1 MIWRCLGRLSALV
14 VCGVVAGPVWA
25 EPYLRV
31 AQSAESPAAPAE
43 PPAQS
48 TPDTPTGDAP
58 PQTGAWEFALNGRNI
73 FDETYVS
80 WCGDY
85 VADDPTLFTRC
96 RYGDARTVVA
106 RANYRW

>member
-1 MIWRCLGRLSALV
+1 MIWRCLGRLSAPV
-14 VCGVVAGPVWA
+14 VLGVAVG
-25 EPYLRV
+25 L
-31 AQSAESPAAPAE
+31 SL
-43 PPAQS
+43 
-48 TPDTPTGDAP
+48 
-58 PQTGAWEFALNGRNI
+58 TGAWGFALNGRNI

-106 RANYRW
+106 RANYQW

>member
-1 MIWRCLGRLSALV
+1 MLWRCLGRLSALV
-14 VCGVVAGPVWA
+14 VLSVVAGPVWA

-31 AQSAESPAAPAE
+31 AQSAESPAAPSE
-43 PPAQS
+43 PPA
-48 TPDTPTGDAP
+48 DV
-58 PQTGAWEFALNGRNI
+58 
-73 FDETYVS
+73 DETYVS

-106 RANYRW
+106 RANYQW

>member
-1 MIWRCLGRLSALV
+1 MIWLWLGRLSALV

-25 EPYLRV
+25 DPYLRV
-31 AQSAESPAAPAE
+31 AHDAALPQA
-43 PPAQS
+43 
-48 TPDTPTGDAP
+48 GDAELETITVDP
-58 PQTGAWEFALNGRNI
+58 SRKAPRNI

-106 RANYRW
+106 RANYQW